1 LLAVSLL
8 LTVQAAEAETQLSTA
23 RWSSCQLWQRRQQSQ
38 QQQQQQQQQTH
49 CCHIAD

>member
-8 LTVQAAEAETQLSTA
+8 LTVQAEEAETQLSTA
-23 RWSSCQLWQRRQQSQ
+23 SWCSCQLWQQRQQS

-49 CCHIAD
+49 CCHFAD